1 MSDPQEGVKEEV
13 REGQAAAYKRHYTST
28 VLPAVVKTMQ
38 SWSHNDVSLRPGVG
52 PPLLTSAPL
61 LAALSPWLR
70 SLMEGAGEVEDFA
83 IILPDITSNQV
94 PPHPP

>member
-1 MSDPQEGVKEEV
+1 
-13 REGQAAAYKRHYTST
+13 
-28 VLPAVVKTMQ
+28 MQ
-38 SWSHNDVSLRPGVG
+38 DVSLLPGVG

-83 IILPDITSNQV
+83 IILPNLSSNQV
-94 PPHPP
+94 PLSYPFNTHLISFLHYLPPDVLLPLRLPLPLHPGL